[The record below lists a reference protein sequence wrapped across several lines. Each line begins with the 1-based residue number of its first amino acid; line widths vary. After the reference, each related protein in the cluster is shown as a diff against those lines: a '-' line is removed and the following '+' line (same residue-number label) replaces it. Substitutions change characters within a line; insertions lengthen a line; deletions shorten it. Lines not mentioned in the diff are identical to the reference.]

1 MRILSRAMLLALML
15 SALSARAEG
24 DPKVARTWKA
34 KCGSCHGAEGKADTE
49 QGQKA
54 KIADFSSAGWQKD
67 KSDADIKTAIEGGKK
82 KEGVEMEPYKD
93 KLEPAQIEAL
103 VAHIRSLK

>member
-1 MRILSRAMLLALML
+1 MRIVCKAMVLALTL
-15 SALSARAEG
+15 FTLSARAEE
-24 DPKVARTWKA
+24 DKKTARTWKA

-54 KIADFSSAGWQKD
+54 KISDFSTAAWQKG
-67 KSDADIKTAIEGGKK
+67 KSDADIKAAIEGGKK

-93 KLEPAQIEAL
+93 KLEAAQIDAL
-103 VAHIRSLK
+103 VQHIRSFK